1 MPEKPFHKV
10 RPHPLHAA
18 PPSRGGETTAPH
30 PTQGAYAE
38 LCVTSNFT
46 FLTGASH
53 PEELIEQAA
62 ALGYHAIA
70 VTDTNTMAG
79 IVRAHVA
86 AKRHGVRLIVG
97 CRLRLLDPGV
107 DVCVYPTD
115 RAAYARLCTLL
126 TVGKRRAPKGECHL
140 TLEDLTARASGLL
153 GVVMPRE
160 SLGTPLER
168 EGAGDFALVV
178 ERLQAV
184 FEADALSLAAIRRFG
199 PHDELH
205 RAAVRDLAAATGV
218 PLVASND
225 VLYHIASR
233 RPLQD
238 VVTCIRHGC
247 TIHEAGFRLVAN
259 AERHLKPGEEMER
272 LFAEMPGAIERS
284 LEIARRTAGFAL
296 DQIKYQY
303 PLETC
308 PPEMTP
314 TQYLRKLAY
323 EGAAERYGGEA
334 RGSQGVGGQGVR
346 CQGAE
351 VPREGQPQRVLAS
364 DSSSRDTSAPRHL
377 DTLPP
382 IPSSVS
388 NALEHELAL
397 IAELGYETYFLTC
410 HDIVRFARSRGIL
423 CQGRGGAAN
432 SAVCYCLGITEVD
445 PARFKLLFER
455 FISRARKEPP
465 DIDIDFEHERREEVI
480 QYIYAKYGRERAAL
494 TAEVISYRGRSA
506 VRDVG
511 KAMGLSEDCID
522 ALAKNLD
529 RWHEPPSAE
538 RVREIGLDPREPTI
552 RRVIELAHELAGFPR
567 HLSQHVGGFVITQA
581 PLSELV
587 PIENAAMEDRT
598 VIEWDKDDIDAM
610 GMLKVDVL
618 GLGML
623 TCVGKCVRLMRA
635 TERQSDGATKGRAD
649 AARHGNAGVC
659 QQQREQNNGH
669 RADIPGLDR
678 MAAEYG
684 ASEGD
689 LSRDAGD
696 ASDGAVRAH
705 DPDAKGGDLG
715 PVQYRRGARQAEPS
729 GFLEV
734 SSHQPRLTDGARYA
748 TGVGDDHEPDADQRR
763 NAGAA
768 SRDRPHPASSDP
780 QPGAEATRD
789 LNGSHPSSLRH
800 SVAPSLLS
808 HIPDALRADDPA
820 VYDMICKADT
830 VGVFQIESRAQ
841 MSMLPRLKPRSFYD
855 LVIEV
860 AIVRPGPIQGG
871 MVHPYLRRREGKEP
885 VTYPSPEVE
894 GVLGRTLG
902 VPLFQEQ
909 AMQLAIVAA
918 GFTPDEADGLRKS
931 MAAWKRRGSGI
942 YQYGQKLMD
951 GMIAKGYPREFAE
964 RCFEQIKGFSEYG
977 FPESHAASFALI
989 VYYSAWLKRY
999 HPAAFAAALI
1009 NSQPMGF
1016 YQPAQIVRDAQEH
1029 GVEVRGVDANRSGWD
1044 CSLEA
1049 ESDTV
1054 TQWQSG
1060 KVNTCGAMS
1069 DLDPDITAP
1078 APLCH
1083 SATATLVTPALRL
1096 GTRLVKGLAR
1106 EDADRV
1112 AVAVRERGPFRDV
1125 ESLWRASGVSVRG
1138 LRCLAQADAFGS
1150 MGLTRQQ
1157 ALWQI
1162 KPLRDERLPLF
1173 EIEACEEGLSRKQ
1186 GSSPWSAQRARSEE
1200 SLRQDGDGADTDP
1213 CLASSAFGDLR
1224 DLRGEY
1230 LSSSPD
1236 AAALAALPPIA
1247 PCAQVLDDYEHVG
1260 LSLKAHPM
1268 SFLRTMLR
1276 ARGASACEEL
1286 RSEKRSPQGRQVWVA
1301 GLVLVRQRPSTA
1313 SGVVFIT
1320 LEDETGIANL
1330 VIWATTFETYRRVAR
1345 LSSILLVRGVVERQG
1360 DVVHVHAD
1368 HIESLDQS
1376 VPELVQRSRDFH

>member
-1 MPEKPFHKV
+1 MPEKVFHKIK
-10 RPHPLHAA
+10 PHPINSPPAA
-18 PPSRGGETTAPH
+18 AASDAALVTH
-30 PTQGAYAE
+30 PYAE
-38 LCVTSNFT
+38 LAVTSNFS
-46 FLTGASH
+46 FLRGASH
-53 PEELIEQAA
+53 PEELVEQTA
-62 ALGYHAIA
+62 ALGYRAVAIA
-70 VTDTNTMAG
+70 DRNTLAG

-86 AKRHGVRLIVG
+86 ARQHNVQIVIG
-97 CRLRLLDPGV
+97 CRLVLIEAVGTGAAVGPAGAASVEL
-107 DVCVYPTD
+107 CVYPQD
-115 RAAYARLCTLL
+115 RDAYARLCTLL
-126 TVGKRRAPKGECHL
+126 TLGKRRAPKGECYL
-140 TLEDLTARASGLL
+140 TLDDVAAHARGLL
-153 GVVMPRE
+153 ALAMPPE
-160 SLGTPLER
+160 TFGTPHGDHAAWER
-168 EGAGDFALVV
+168 
-178 ERLQAV
+178 AV
-184 FEADALSLAAIRRFG
+184 FRLKEIFDDDRMSLAAVVRFG
-199 PHDELH
+199 AHDAVHL
-205 RAAVRDLAAATGV
+205 AALRSLSERSGVPLAAA
-218 PLVASND
+218 ND
-225 VLYHIASR
+225 AHYHVRQR

-247 TIHEAGFRLVAN
+247 TIHEAGLRLAAN
-259 AERHLKPGEEMER
+259 AERHLKPGDEMAR
-272 LFAEMPGAIERS
+272 LFASMPGAIERS
-284 LEIARRTAGFAL
+284 LEIARRAAGFSL

-334 RGSQGVGGQGVR
+334 WGSQGVR

-364 DSSSRDTSAPRHL
+364 DSSSRDTSATRHL

-388 NALEHELAL
+388 HALEHELAL

-445 PARFKLLFER
+445 PSRFKLLFER

-529 RWHEPPSAE
+529 RWHEPPSEE

-581 PLSELV
+581 PLSQLV

-623 TCVGKCVRLMRA
+623 TCVGKCVRMVNERGAEVSRCRGAEWGGRDSA
-635 TERQSDGATKGRAD
+635 TEIAKEHGDERDSLVSGLDGLAEEQASVQACVSSNGEDAKSRDVRPDVAD
-649 AARHGNAGVC
+649 ATCER
-659 QQQREQNNGH
+659 
-669 RADIPGLDR
+669 LD
-678 MAAEYG
+678 
-684 ASEGD
+684 S
-689 LSRDAGD
+689 
-696 ASDGAVRAH
+696 
-705 DPDAKGGDLG
+705 
-715 PVQYRRGARQAEPS
+715 VQHRRGLQPQDDR
-729 GFLEV
+729 GI
-734 SSHQPRLTDGARYA
+734 HPRLTDRQRLPGGAVHAARDR
-748 TGVGDDHEPDADQRR
+748 VGAGTYQSRAGSPGDA
-763 NAGAA
+763 AG
-768 SRDRPHPASSDP
+768 DRPHALRSDSQARSPAD
-780 QPGAEATRD
+780 EVKD
-789 LNGSHPSSLRH
+789 SSLDTLTPRH
-800 SVAPSLLS
+800 LGTSPPLTTRS
-808 HIPDALRADDPA
+808 IPLEDPA

-841 MSMLPRLKPRSFYD
+841 MSMLPRLKPRTFYD

-931 MAAWKRRGSGI
+931 MAAWKRKGSGI

-1029 GVEVRGVDANRSGWD
+1029 GVEVRGVDVNWSGWD

-1069 DLDPDITAP
+1069 DLDRDIAAA

-1096 GTRLVKGLAR
+1096 GTRLVKGLAQD
-1106 EDADRV
+1106 DADRV
-1112 AVAVRERGPFRDV
+1112 AAAVRQHGPFRDV
-1125 ESLWRASGVSVRG
+1125 DSLWRASGVSVRG

-1173 EIEACEEGLSRKQ
+1173 EAGGCEEGWSQDQ
-1186 GSSPWSAQRARSEE
+1186 GRSPRIAQKTPSED
-1200 SLRQDGDGADTDP
+1200 SVKQDGNGGDTGP
-1213 CLASSAFGDLR
+1213 SIASSS
-1224 DLRGEY
+1224 LRGESV
-1230 LSSSPD
+1230 LPVAD

-1247 PCAQVLDDYEHVG
+1247 PSTLVRQDYEHVG

-1268 SFLRTMLR
+1268 SFLRERL
-1276 ARGASACEEL
+1276 ASGGVVPCGEL
-1286 RSEKRSPQGRQVWVA
+1286 RDPRLCPQGRRLQVA

-1313 SGVVFIT
+1313 SGVVFFT
-1320 LEDETGIANL
+1320 LEDESGIANL
-1330 VIWATTFETYRRVAR
+1330 IVWSDTFETYRRVAR
-1345 LSSILLVRGVVERQG
+1345 QSHILQVRGKVERQG
-1360 DVVHVHAD
+1360 EVVHLHVD
-1368 HIESLDQS
+1368 HMESLDHALPD
-1376 VPELVQRSRDFH
+1376 VEVASRDFH